1 MPFLKKLGIFIF
13 SLVLLLQSS
22 MVDVSASGDFTM
34 KKFDKAYVTIIFD
47 DNRMPFTEE
56 CFELFKKYDIP
67 LSCAVIAQNTNK
79 NPELVKLLKEIE
91 AEGGEIL
98 SHTYSH
104 YVFTDADTTEAE
116 EDLELLEYE
125 FGESFRL
132 LRSYGL
138 DVNGIICTGNGGGE
152 ASADYNLI
160 EGVTRKYYKYSDL
173 YGVSPQYQNK
183 RKAMTTGRGSIRYIE
198 EAQKNKDWI
207 ILFAHDFNDIS
218 KKHLEQVLQY
228 ISENDDVEA
237 VTWKYIYDNFG
248 VYTGKAV
255 PTDEALESVPE
266 ILPDDDTSTEQNND
280 NSTNQTENNS
290 NKTENQTNDSNL
302 PLIIGVVAAVIVV
315 LTAVVLLIIKFK
327 K

>member
-1 MPFLKKLGIFIF
+1 MSVFKKLGILIF
-13 SLVLLLQSS
+13 LLILLLQSS
-22 MVDVSASGDFTM
+22 LVSVSAEGDFEM

-67 LSCAVIAQNTNK
+67 LSCAVIAQNTKN

-104 YVFTDADTTEAE
+104 YVFTDADTTEPNI
-116 EDLELLEYE
+116 DLELLEYE
-125 FGESFRL
+125 FGESFRV

-138 DVNGIICTGNGGGE
+138 DVNGIICAGNGGGE

-183 RKAMTTGRGSIRYIE
+183 RKAMTTGRGTIRYIE
-198 EAQKNKDWI
+198 EAQENNDWV

-237 VTWKYIYDNFG
+237 VTWKYIYENFG
-248 VYTGKAV
+248 VYTGEDV
-255 PTDEALESVPE
+255 PTAEALESVPE
-266 ILPDDDTSTEQNND
+266 IIPDDDTSTEQNN
-280 NSTNQTENNS
+280 NSTNTENQTEN
-290 NKTENQTNDSNL
+290 TNL
-302 PLIIGVVAAVIVV
+302 PLMIGIAAGVIVV
-315 LTAVVLLIIKFK
+315 LAVVVLLIIKFQK
-327 K
+327 